1 MRKRADAPAV
11 RKGPWHTVRAR
22 FRNGA
27 ASCRRGRDG
36 SAFIII
42 IIIFFFFF
50 FFFFFFGE
58 RKADAPGSS
67 RHYRRES
74 ALSRAAQGAGADT
87 PRRGEGGLCE
97 PLACPGQAVFPH
109 PAPCPGKAAQHG
121 KTPRKKPSPIQ
132 GKENAG
138 GCLYILVKFLILI
151 YPWPQQLP
159 VAIGGLSLGRDGAF
173 WAGFFSSSAKSLPNS
188 STSPTGQRP
197 KQKDNMIRGQ
207 PQSPPPDVFFR
218 FSAMVNPPSL
228 SSPAS
233 ACSPARPQC
242 RCGPA
247 GS

>member
-42 IIIFFFFF
+42 IIIIIIFF

-173 WAGFFSSSAKSLPNS
+173 WGTLFSGKDGERRMRCGRAFAPCMANLAESVSPAAVPGRAFFAAACHDGNTAVMNAL
-188 STSPTGQRP
+188 
-197 KQKDNMIRGQ
+197 
-207 PQSPPPDVFFR
+207 
-218 FSAMVNPPSL
+218 SL
-228 SSPAS
+228 SLSLS
-233 ACSPARPQC
+233 LSL
-242 RCGPA
+242 
-247 GS
+247 